1 MNDEKVKASPAATVT
16 DIKTA
21 KAAKELH
28 PQTKKDLL
36 FTVMFEP
43 DNEHG
48 NMYLSLHVNGEPYDG
63 IHIDTEVEGQIKF
76 HEALSRVIQKFTD
89 WGFHGKN

>member
-1 MNDEKVKASPAATVT
+1 MKQEKVKASPAATVT

-21 KAAKELH
+21 KVVKELH

-48 NMYLSLHVNGEPYDG
+48 NMYLSLHVNGEAYDG
-63 IHIDTEVEGQIKF
+63 VHINTEVEGQVKF
-76 HEALSRVIQKFTD
+76 HEALSAVIHKFTD
-89 WGFHGKN
+89 WGFRVKN